1 MQRNQA
7 EMAPDRDNCPYGTS
21 TVISNELDL
30 GEVRDI
36 LLISRESF
44 SLEARGS
51 ALISCMILARWCLA
65 NSMHPL
71 ATQKNLLAVTLCRT
85 TMTAHLRATHSARTG
100 YVGAGCY
107 S

>member
-44 SLEARGS
+44 SLEAR
-51 ALISCMILARWCLA
+51 
-65 NSMHPL
+65 
-71 ATQKNLLAVTLCRT
+71 
-85 TMTAHLRATHSARTG
+85 
-100 YVGAGCY
+100 
-107 S
+107 